1 MSTPGQPVL
10 RIRWLGRVEY
20 GDALALQ
27 RRLHACSGDDHLLL
41 LEHPHVVT
49 LGRRGRREHLL
60 VDVEALGGS
69 VVETDRGGEVTY
81 HGPGQLVGYPI
92 LAVPGRRGGGM
103 ADTAAYV
110 AGIEQL
116 LIDVLAELGL
126 TAGRLARHTGVWID
140 PDGVRP
146 RKIAAIGVRL
156 SRSRSMH
163 GFALN
168 VDPDLGWFNRIVP
181 CGVTGLG
188 VTSLASE
195 GVAVSMREVV
205 DLVAERSI
213 EAWGA
218 HGRVDRADVAHRVA
232 PADMAPFTR
241 DAAEIPADAASGSGA
256 PAGAAAEG
264 VSPRLLGRLAQAR
277 IDGDD
282 ASYTVPLRSRKPEW
296 MRVPLSTGP
305 EFRKVRSTLRD
316 LDLVTVCEEA
326 GCPNISECWNDG
338 TATFMILGERCT
350 RACGFCLVD
359 TQRPGPVDPGE
370 PSRVS
375 EAAARM
381 GLNHVVVTMVA
392 RDDLHDGGAAAIA
405 ETVAALRAR
414 LPDARVETLISDLGG
429 DRAAL
434 QTVFEA
440 RPDVLNHN
448 IETVARLQ
456 RAVRPSAGY
465 ARSLA
470 VLARAKAADLTTK
483 SSIIAGMGETHAEI
497 VQTLA
502 DLHAVGI
509 DIVTIGQ
516 YLRPTARH
524 LPVACWWEPDAFTR
538 WKEIGEQMGIS
549 HVEASPLTRSSY
561 HARQAADA
569 AVAERVGDTASR

>member
-1 MSTPGQPVL
+1 
-10 RIRWLGRVEY
+10 
-20 GDALALQ
+20 
-27 RRLHACSGDDHLLL
+27 
-41 LEHPHVVT
+41 
-49 LGRRGRREHLL
+49 
-60 VDVEALGGS
+60 
-69 VVETDRGGEVTY
+69 
-81 HGPGQLVGYPI
+81 
-92 LAVPGRRGGGM
+92 
-103 ADTAAYV
+103 
-110 AGIEQL
+110 
-116 LIDVLAELGL
+116 
-126 TAGRLARHTGVWID
+126 
-140 PDGVRP
+140 
-146 RKIAAIGVRL
+146 
-156 SRSRSMH
+156 
-163 GFALN
+163 
-168 VDPDLGWFNRIVP
+168 
-181 CGVTGLG
+181 
-188 VTSLASE
+188 
-195 GVAVSMREVV
+195 MREVV